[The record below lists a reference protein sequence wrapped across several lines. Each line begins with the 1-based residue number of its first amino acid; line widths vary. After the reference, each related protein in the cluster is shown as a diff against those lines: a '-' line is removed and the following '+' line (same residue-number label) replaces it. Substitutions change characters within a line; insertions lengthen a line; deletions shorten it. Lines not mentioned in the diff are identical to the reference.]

1 MKKRF
6 MYHETDL
13 SFIIRRYIEKD
24 LIDENWE
31 VRAIDTAKDKIIFRC
46 FTDRDKTDSN

>member
-13 SFIIRRYIEKD
+13 SFIIRRYIEED

-31 VRAIDTAKDKIIFRC
+31 VSIVE
-46 FTDRDKTDSN
+46 